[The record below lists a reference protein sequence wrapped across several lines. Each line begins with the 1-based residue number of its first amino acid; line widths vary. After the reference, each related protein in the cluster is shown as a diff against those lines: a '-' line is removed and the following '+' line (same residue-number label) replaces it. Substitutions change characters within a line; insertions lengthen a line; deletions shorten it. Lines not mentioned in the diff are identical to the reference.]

1 MYRQLPGCWCCE
13 LATGSVDVCGILV
26 MFLVD
31 LFNLQLPIAVIVYLL
46 PRIVCPHRSPH
57 WSNRT
62 SSMCGDMLAGIPYI
76 HPGPSFHAFMLL
88 RTDVVMSASPSFHSR
103 YYVQCGGVSI
113 PFHSRYYVQCG
124 GVSIPFHSRYYVQC
138 GGVSIKH
145 ARAMVM
151 VHCYCTV
158 IETANMKLKKDFL
171 AASLCRQ
178 IYYLPAVV
186 TIATWHV
193 EGGSCINSPLELAN
207 CS

>member
-1 MYRQLPGCWCCE
+1 M
-13 LATGSVDVCGILV
+13 
-26 MFLVD
+26 
-31 LFNLQLPIAVIVYLL
+31 
-46 PRIVCPHRSPH
+46 
-57 WSNRT
+57 
-62 SSMCGDMLAGIPYI
+62 
-76 HPGPSFHAFMLL
+76 
-88 RTDVVMSASPSFHSR
+88 VVSASPFIHAITYS
-103 YYVQCGGVSI
+103 VVVSAS
-113 PFHSRYYVQCG
+113 PFIHAITYSVV
-124 GVSIPFHSRYYVQC
+124 VSASPFIHAITYSVV
-138 GGVSIKH
+138 VSASPFIH
-145 ARAMVM
+145 AITYSVVVSASNMHVVM